1 MALPYSTSAV
11 DINSVGLSWVQ
22 ANRDRFLSTRL
33 PMVRVLDQITGRSG
47 TTTYEVPDLI
57 NSLLAGGNLKDWV
70 PGATPPSPRN
80 LTSSTVT
87 ITCRHRSTNPIVRP
101 QRGGD
106 ASHIF
111 RDLETN
117 LVPILLSE
125 MFQALDFD
133 LAALLINTANFNQK
147 TFTHASA
154 LDDGSNHGNQTPLAD
169 INGYLANI
177 RPLRGFSGLSLEC
190 VMSEN
195 TAEVLANHTDYSGG
209 GSGSGVASSLVM
221 DEFARRFQA
230 IHRLDA
236 VHIGNIAGNSAALGG
251 DASIVNVF
259 HQATTSAILWFGLV
273 DRRAA
278 TFDLTSDASF
288 DAPDGAICVA
298 MAREPEVVSAVDMRR
313 EVEEFFGRTSFQV
326 YSPRGDADT
335 NDIDNMGFF
344 MKPQGNQG
352 IFT

>member
-33 PMVRVLDQITGRSG
+33 PMVRVLDQLTGRSG
-47 TTTYEVPDLI
+47 STTYEVPDII
-57 NSLLAGGNLKDWV
+57 NSLLAGGNLRDWV
-70 PGATPPSPRN
+70 PGATPPAPRN

-87 ITCRHRSTNPIVRP
+87 ITCRHRSTHGLIRP

-106 ASHIF
+106 ATHIF

-117 LVPILLSE
+117 VVPILLSE
-125 MFQALDFD
+125 MYQALDFD

-147 TFTHASA
+147 VFSHASA

-169 INGYLANI
+169 INGFLAAI
-177 RPLRGFSGLSLEC
+177 RPLRGFSGLALEC

-195 TAEVLANHTDYSGG
+195 VAEVLANHTDYSGG
-209 GSGSGVASSLVM
+209 GIGSGVANSLVI

-236 VHIGNIAGNSAALGG
+236 VNIGNIAGNTAVLG
-251 DASIVNVF
+251 ATSSISNVF
-259 HQATTSAILWFGLV
+259 HQSTGDAILWFGLV

-278 TFDLTSDASF
+278 SFDLTTEASF
-288 DAPDGAICVA
+288 DSPDGALCVA
-298 MAREPEVVSAVDMRR
+298 MAREPEVISAVDERR

-344 MKPQGNQG
+344 MKSQGNTG